1 MRGSHGCSETVWSP
15 WFPFHHA
22 SPGFSFRARRR
33 VWAHSRRLPGRRAQ
47 KDAFPLRKCINSPNS
62 SSLSSFWPSIK
73 LESQFSL
80 SNNCFMLLSLIGNSP
95 LASFRSFKRG
105 TWLFSVMLFT
115 HYPLRHGCLEQ
126 RVKILTTGL
135 CFLSESRTI
144 MRYISHEY
152 GKRGEEQVYEI
163 PKLQGIAA
171 AWIDVEDHQFDPP
184 ASKLIWEL
192 VFKPQKGLPTDEG
205 VVEEEEAKLV
215 KVLDVYEERLSNSVF
230 LGGDKFTSADL
241 THIPSLYLLMK
252 TPVKRL
258 FEERPRVR
266 AWYRG
271 VMSRPGWE
279 KMVEMVEKVRA

>member
-1 MRGSHGCSETVWSP
+1 
-15 WFPFHHA
+15 
-22 SPGFSFRARRR
+22 
-33 VWAHSRRLPGRRAQ
+33 
-47 KDAFPLRKCINSPNS
+47 
-62 SSLSSFWPSIK
+62 
-73 LESQFSL
+73 
-80 SNNCFMLLSLIGNSP
+80 
-95 LASFRSFKRG
+95 
-105 TWLFSVMLFT
+105 
-115 HYPLRHGCLEQ
+115 
-126 RVKILTTGL
+126 
-135 CFLSESRTI
+135 

-279 KMVEMVEKVRA
+279 KMVEMVEKVRAQGAFETIT